1 MTKASKEEFKEA
13 MRMAKIEEEVER
25 EMNESIMGDSSTAY
39 FAQDS
44 EADIEAHKRKP
55 GRPKKET
62 PKEAPVAA
70 IPKKRGRKPKT
81 EAQHVKELKKAAGR
95 INKKATNEAIEKA
108 GREEEA
114 IRFLIDITKG
124 RMSEIIIKAEHHL
137 RTADKL
143 TNLADYF
150 GRQIETVEE
159 MLK

>member
-25 EMNESIMGDSSTAY
+25 EMNESITGDSSAAY

-55 GRPKKET
+55 GRSKKET
-62 PKEAPVAA
+62 PKETHVVAA
-70 IPKKRGRKPKT
+70 PKKGGRKPKT
-81 EAQHVKELKKAAGR
+81 EAQRVKEIKKAACR
-95 INKKATNEAIEKA
+95 VNKKATNEAIEKA
-108 GREEEA
+108 GREEA